1 MIRKMINRCAD
12 PRAFPRIT
20 LCWLVALIGCAT
32 AVVSMAASDDD
43 DLPGR
48 VGRVAN
54 VQGTLQHSPDDNPG
68 DWSSIGLNYPI
79 AQGANLF
86 AEHDAVA
93 EVDYGGGQFRLAG
106 NTNVHVSRLDE
117 RQLALFIASGSVIV
131 RVRVLEPDDSV
142 RIDTPAA
149 QVALVRPGL
158 YRIDVANDSPLTAVI
173 VREGEAQAM
182 TSSGTHRVMA
192 GETLSMT
199 GVADESPIVRYGG
212 GIDGFDRW
220 SAARDRVYEAP
231 RQNDYVSRQ
240 MIGQS
245 DLDAYGAWQSFPD
258 YGAVWFPTVDP
269 QWAPYRFGYW
279 TWLSGWGYTWVD
291 QAPWGY
297 APFHYGRWAYIAGRW
312 GWCPGTY
319 VARPFWAPALV
330 AWYGGGPGFNGSVYG
345 WVPLGWREPFIP
357 WWNRCTD
364 RCYARY
370 NRPYAVNMAER
381 RDARP
386 AHYANWRVQGGVTAI
401 PGTALMRGAPVAANQ
416 VSLRTDAAAPLAHP
430 PAFKPSAPPEP
441 AVRAARGLP
450 PAASTLEI
458 ARGPMPA
465 GSRGALTA
473 VVPPAGYSAATPRP
487 GTERRTPIA
496 APGMSGGPLR
506 IDDGRSVLPAV
517 APHAAQSP
525 LRIDD
530 GRNVLPPVAPPAP
543 TVRPAPPA
551 ERTFHS
557 APLPQRSSPLPA
569 TPAVLPPSG
578 PALAVTAPAP
588 PLPNVVPRLSP
599 APAVA
604 PAPAAVLPT
613 AVPPPALSPV
623 PAAVPAPQIA
633 PLPPPQSVQPTA
645 PARGGQGRSMP

>member
-1 MIRKMINRCAD
+1 MNRETNRGRSD
-12 PRAFPRIT
+12 PRALVRIT
-20 LCWLVALIGCAT
+20 LCGVVALIACAT
-32 AVVSMAASDDD
+32 AVVSTGASNDG
-43 DLPGR
+43 DLPER

-54 VQGTLQHSPDDNPG
+54 VQGALQHSPDDNAG
-68 DWSSIGLNYPI
+68 DWSRIGLNYPV

-106 NTNVHVSRLDE
+106 DTNLHVSRLDE
-117 RQLALFIASGSVIV
+117 RQLALFIAAGSVIV

-158 YRIDVANDSPLTAVI
+158 YRIDVADDSPLTAVI
-173 VREGEAQAM
+173 VREGEAQVM
-182 TSSGTHRVMA
+182 TSTGSTSVLP
-192 GETLSMT
+192 GETLSVT
-199 GVADESPIVRYGG
+199 GVSDESPIVRYGG
-212 GIDGFDRW
+212 GVDGFDTW

-231 RQNDYVSRQ
+231 RNDYVSRQ
-240 MIGQS
+240 MIGQA

-319 VARPFWAPALV
+319 VARPLWAPALV
-330 AWYGGGPGFNGSVYG
+330 AWYGGGPGLNGSVYG
-345 WVPLGWREPFIP
+345 WVPLGWREPFVP

-381 RDARP
+381 RDASP
-386 AHYANWRVQGGVTAI
+386 THYANWRVQGGVTAV
-401 PGTALMRGAPVAANQ
+401 PGTALMRGAPVAANR
-416 VSLRTDAAAPLAHP
+416 VSLRTDGAAPLAHP
-430 PAFKPSAPPEP
+430 PAFKPTAPAQP

-450 PAASTLEI
+450 PPASTLEV
-458 ARGPMPA
+458 ARSSMPA
-465 GSRGALTA
+465 TSRGSIAPA
-473 VVPPAGYSAATPRP
+473 PAAAGYRGNMPRP
-487 GTERRTPIA
+487 GVERSRPIA
-496 APGMSGGPLR
+496 APAAAQTPLR
-506 IDDGRSVLPAV
+506 IDDGRSVLPPA
-517 APHAAQSP
+517 
-525 LRIDD
+525 
-530 GRNVLPPVAPPAP
+530 APPASS
-543 TVRPAPPA
+543 VRPAPPA

-557 APLPQRSSPLPA
+557 APLPQRSAPI
-569 TPAVLPPSG
+569 PAVQPVAPAVAPSPP
-578 PALAVTAPAP
+578 VTAPTTPPVSHVAP
-588 PLPNVVPRLSP
+588 RVSP
-599 APAVA
+599 APAIG

-613 AVPPPALSPV
+613 AVPPPLPVPV

-633 PLPPPQSVQPTA
+633 PPQPVQPVA
-645 PARGGQGRSMP
+645 PTVPGRAAPPNPRPNDRSN